1 MPSLGAEDC
10 RAEEP
15 MRAKL
20 PYKDT
25 GQLAV
30 RYRAIYEKDKQGRSK
45 VASRMSHVS
54 HLITPTRGLKHK
66 KEDSNSELIAVPIR
80 LALG

>member
-1 MPSLGAEDC
+1 MHTSARVPAHIFAVITVGAEDC

-30 RYRAIYEKDKQGRSK
+30 RYRAISRKINREEAKWDVACITSDNTYPRTYAQKGRQ
-45 VASRMSHVS
+45 
-54 HLITPTRGLKHK
+54 
-66 KEDSNSELIAVPIR
+66 
-80 LALG
+80 